1 MRTATH
7 VCLVCVNVQ
16 ACEARVALSTATLA
30 TLLVSTCRRA
40 QGPGIS
46 KGSTGAHAA
55 MQWKK

>member
-1 MRTATH
+1 MSVWYVH
-7 VCLVCVNVQ
+7 VQ